1 MAKRKN
7 EPKSSSGNSAVIAK
21 NLGAVPN
28 DLTVLPPEGQL
39 LIYQDGALRV
49 QVRMDGQ
56 NVWLTQR
63 FMAELYQV
71 SVPTINE
78 HLKSIYEDNE
88 IELEATIRKFRIV
101 QTEGTRQVS
110 RTIDHYS
117 LEAILA
123 VGYRVRSER
132 GTAFRQWAT
141 ARLSELLVK
150 GFTMDDERL
159 KKGQTLGDDYFDELL
174 ERIRDIR
181 ASERMFYQKI
191 TDIYAT
197 SIDYDPRSDITQTFF
212 ATVQNKLHW
221 AIHGHTAAEIIHQR
235 ADASTP
241 NMGLATWK
249 NAPHGPIRK
258 IDTTVAKNYLTE
270 KEISELNRI
279 VTMYLDFAEDQAR
292 RRKPMH
298 MSDWAKKLDSFLA
311 FNERDILTHAGKI
324 SQKMAEEH
332 AQKAF
337 EQYEA
342 ERRRLEA
349 TTPTSDFD
357 RFVEQSKKLEGRQK
371 KDLSAGAK
379 AKRAKKDEAR

>member
-1 MAKRKN
+1 MAKKKN
-7 EPKSSSGNSAVIAK
+7 DSKSSNGNTSAIAK
-21 NLGAVPN
+21 NLGAVTN

-49 QVRMDGQ
+49 QVRMHGQ
-56 NVWLTQR
+56 TVWLTQAAI
-63 FMAELYQV
+63 AELYQTT
-71 SVPTINE
+71 SQNITM
-78 HLKSIYEDNE
+78 HLKGIYLDGELNE
-88 IELEATIRKFRIV
+88 GSTCKEFLQVRREGARDVQRKIK
-101 QTEGTRQVS
+101 
-110 RTIDHYS
+110 HYN

-123 VGYRVRSER
+123 VGYRVRSGR

-159 KKGQTLGDDYFDELL
+159 KAGQTLGDDYFDELL

-212 ATVQNKLHW
+212 ATVQNKLYW
-221 AIHGHTAAEIIHQR
+221 AIHGHTAAEVIHQR
-235 ADASTP
+235 ADASSQ

-249 NAPHGPIRK
+249 NAPHGPIRRT
-258 IDTTVAKNYLTE
+258 DVTVAKNYLTE

-279 VTMYLDFAEDQAR
+279 VTMYLDYAEDQAR
-292 RRKPMH
+292 RRKPMY
-298 MSDWAKKLDSFLA
+298 MSDWAKKLDAFLE

-324 SQKMAEEH
+324 SPKMAEEH
-332 AQKAF
+332 ASKEF

-342 ERRRLEA
+342 KRRRLEA
-349 TTPTSDFD
+349 STPTSDFD

-371 KDLSAGAK
+371 KDLSEGAK
-379 AKRAKKDEAR
+379 AKRAK

>member
-1 MAKRKN
+1 MAKKKN
-7 EPKSSSGNSAVIAK
+7 DSKSSNGNSSAIAK
-21 NLGAVPN
+21 NLGAVTN

-56 NVWLTQR
+56 TVWLTQAAI
-63 FMAELYQV
+63 AELYQTT
-71 SVPTINE
+71 SQNITM
-78 HLKSIYEDNE
+78 HLKGIYLDGELNE
-88 IELEATIRKFRIV
+88 GSTCKEFLQVRREGARDVQRKIK
-101 QTEGTRQVS
+101 
-110 RTIDHYS
+110 HYN

-123 VGYRVRSER
+123 VGYRVRSGR

-159 KKGQTLGDDYFDELL
+159 KAGQTLGDDYFDELL

-221 AIHGHTAAEIIHQR
+221 AIHGHTAAEIIRQR

-249 NAPHGPIRK
+249 NAPHGPIRRT
-258 IDTTVAKNYLTE
+258 DVTVAKNYLTE

-279 VTMYLDFAEDQAR
+279 VTMYLDYAEDQAR
-292 RRKPMH
+292 RRKPMY
-298 MSDWAKKLDSFLA
+298 MSDWAKKLDAFLE

-324 SQKMAEEH
+324 SPKMAEEH
-332 AQKAF
+332 ASKEF

-342 ERRRLEA
+342 KRRRLEA
-349 TTPTSDFD
+349 STPTSDFD

-371 KDLSAGAK
+371 KDLSEGAK
-379 AKRAKKDEAR
+379 AKRAK